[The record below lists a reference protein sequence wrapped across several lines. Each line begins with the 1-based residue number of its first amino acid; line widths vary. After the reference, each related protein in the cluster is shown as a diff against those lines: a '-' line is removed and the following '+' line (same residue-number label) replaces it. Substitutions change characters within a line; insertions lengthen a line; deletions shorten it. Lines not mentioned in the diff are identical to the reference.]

1 MELVRLDTLSP
12 RAWPAPAV
20 TVGNFDGVHR
30 GHQVLVAAAVRAARA
45 SGGTGVVL
53 TFDPHPGRVLSPER
67 APTALMTLEQKAE
80 VLAGLGVDYLAALPF
95 TLELSRETPEEFA
108 RHVLQQALGSCL
120 VVVGNNFRFGHGRAG
135 DLAELK
141 RLGAALGFRVE
152 GLEPVWHEGAP
163 ISTTRIREA
172 LARGAVE
179 AARDLLGR
187 RFAVE
192 GTVVQG
198 KGRGRT
204 LGIPTANLRPENE
217 TLPRAGVYA
226 CWCRLGG
233 AGGEGRPAVV
243 NLGRRPTF
251 GGGETTLEAHI
262 LDFEGDLYGAR
273 LRVEFAVRL
282 REERRFAGA
291 ESLLEQV
298 RLDIGE
304 ARRVLGG
311 ARGEAPKNTV

>member
-12 RAWPAPAV
+12 RGWPAPAV

-53 TFDPHPGRVLSPER
+53 TFDPHPGRVLSPDR
-67 APTALMTLEQKAE
+67 ASTALMTLEQKAE
-80 VLAGLGVDYLAALPF
+80 VLAGLGVDRLAALPF
-95 TLELSRETPEEFA
+95 TLELSRESPEQFA
-108 RHVLQQALGSCL
+108 RHVLQQALGSSL

-141 RLGAALGFRVE
+141 RLGAALRFRVE

-187 RFAVE
+187 WFSVD

-198 KGRGRT
+198 KGRGKT
-204 LGIPTANLRPENE
+204 LGIPTANLQPLNE
-217 TLPRAGVYA
+217 TLPCVGVYA
-226 CWCRLGG
+226 GWCRLGG
-233 AGGEGRPAVV
+233 AGGERRPAVV

-262 LDFEGDLYGAR
+262 LDFTGDLYGSR
-273 LRVEFAVRL
+273 LRVEFAGRL
-282 REERRFAGA
+282 REERRFAGP
-291 ESLLEQV
+291 ESLLAQV
-298 RLDIGE
+298 RLDIAEG
-304 ARRVLGG
+304 RRVLRGSN
-311 ARGEAPKNTV
+311 GEAPKNTV

>member
-12 RAWPAPAV
+12 RGWPAPAV

-53 TFDPHPGRVLSPER
+53 TFDPHPGRILSPER

-80 VLAGLGVDYLAALPF
+80 VLAGLGVDRLAALPF
-95 TLELSRETPEEFA
+95 TLELSREGPEQFA
-108 RHVLQQALGSCL
+108 RHVLQQALGARL
-120 VVVGNNFRFGHGRAG
+120 VVVGENFRFGHHRAG
-135 DLAELK
+135 DLTELK
-141 RLGAALGFRVE
+141 RLGATLGFRVE

-172 LARGAVE
+172 LARGAVD

-187 RFAVE
+187 RFGVD

-198 KGRGRT
+198 KGRGKT
-204 LGIPTANLRPENE
+204 LGLPTANLQPLNE
-217 TLPRAGVYA
+217 TLPCVGVYA

-251 GGGETTLEAHI
+251 GGGGTTLEAHI
-262 LDFEGDLYGAR
+262 LDFAGDLYGSR
-273 LRVEFAVRL
+273 LRVEFAGRL

-291 ESLLEQV
+291 ESLLAQI
-298 RLDIGE
+298 RLDIAE
-304 ARRVLGG
+304 ARRVLGSH
-311 ARGEAPKNTV
+311 GEAPKNTV